1 MAAITTSKQR
11 TLAILE
17 PYDVAA
23 LRRFADAVSAN
34 ILFDRDGVVKDEA
47 HEGLALIVAILDGG
61 VDL

>member
-1 MAAITTSKQR
+1 
-11 TLAILE
+11 LAILE

-23 LRRFADAVSAN
+23 LRRFADAVAAN